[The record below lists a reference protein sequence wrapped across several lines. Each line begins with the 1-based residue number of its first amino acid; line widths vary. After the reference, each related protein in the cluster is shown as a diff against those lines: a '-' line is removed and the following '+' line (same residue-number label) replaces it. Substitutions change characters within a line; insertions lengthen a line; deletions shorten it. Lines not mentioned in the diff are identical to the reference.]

1 MWKMAKKLVECVVE
15 RVSLLR
21 KGKRPAVAYAENR
34 FSIQKMRDGEKEKK
48 SKLSK
53 ESVKKLDEIS
63 ERYKRH

>member
-1 MWKMAKKLVECVVE
+1 
-15 RVSLLR
+15 VSLLR

-34 FSIQKMRDGEKEKK
+34 FSIQKMRDGEKK